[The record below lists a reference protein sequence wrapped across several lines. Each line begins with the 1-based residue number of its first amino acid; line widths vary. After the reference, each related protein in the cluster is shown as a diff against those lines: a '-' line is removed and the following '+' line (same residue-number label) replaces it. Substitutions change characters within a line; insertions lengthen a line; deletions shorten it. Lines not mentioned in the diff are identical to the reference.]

1 MKKKGLTF
9 YWGQGHLEVD
19 IQPSVPRDARVLS
32 GLELTIAVALCV
44 AVIMRA
50 GLFSV
55 WVFSGLLTITLGL
68 LASVVIR
75 AVHRFTFREKIFLDS
90 THITLVQSY
99 GFSKS
104 VRSFDLNTIGELHYL
119 QSPEDPLAPACRP
132 GDLFCD
138 AHAPQLRRALAE
150 RENLCFSYAGE
161 QVFFGRGV
169 YSWHA
174 EELAMYF
181 QLYCGNA
188 IVLGPEWEALLQ
200 DAGEM
205 E

>member
-1 MKKKGLTF
+1 MKPKGLTF
-9 YWGQGHLEVD
+9 YWGKGHLEID
-19 IQPSVPRDARVLS
+19 IHPPVPRDARVLS
-32 GLELTIAVALCV
+32 GLELTVAGAFCV
-44 AVIMRA
+44 AVVLRA
-50 GLFSV
+50 GLFST
-55 WVFSGLLTITLGL
+55 WVFSGLLTIALGL

-75 AVHRFTFREKIFLDS
+75 AVHRFTFREKIFVDA

-104 VRSFDLNTIGELHYL
+104 VRSFDLKNIGRLRYL
-119 QSPEDPLAPACRP
+119 QTHDADVAPVCRP

-138 AHAPQLRRALAE
+138 AHAPQLRRALSE

-174 EELAMYF
+174 EELALYF

-200 DAGEM
+200 DTQEAE
-205 E
+205 